1 MIYSTELANQIQ
13 ESKNKY
19 LEAGIHDNVKFVSAR
34 VDKSIN
40 GNIFIELVNFFDTPN
55 LDMGIIEKIYQ
66 FQVFDTITYEK
77 PVEGDLT
84 PITDITLLLEGE
96 GYEDSVQISKN
107 NP

>member
-1 MIYSTELANQIQ
+1 
-13 ESKNKY
+13 
-19 LEAGIHDNVKFVSAR
+19 
-34 VDKSIN
+34 
-40 GNIFIELVNFFDTPN
+40 
-55 LDMGIIEKIYQ
+55 MGIIEKIYQ

-96 GYEDSVQISKN
+96 GYGDSVQISKN